1 MATMNLDDFYREIG
15 ETIKAERLKNGMSQ
29 EILAEQLELTRASVI
44 NLEKGRHR
52 PSVHQLVIIAETL
65 NVEISSLIP
74 APAKTQKTTKEILS
88 NISEAISDQGVIDN
102 STENVVLNFLT
113 STKRQ

>member
-1 MATMNLDDFYREIG
+1 MPTMNLDDFYKEIG

-52 PSVHQLVIIAETL
+52 PSVHQLVIIAKTL

-74 APAKTQKTTKEILS
+74 VPTKTQKMTKEIL
-88 NISEAISDQGVIDN
+88 NISEAISDQGMIDN
-102 STENVVLNFLT
+102 STENVVLDFLT
-113 STKRQ
+113 STKSQ